1 MKIRRIFHKKETMFD
16 ETIIPSAN
24 IVSICFIRP
33 IWYNKNRDSPM
44 ATHRLSSMFVFEE
57 GRVPQGMRFFSVH
70 KFISY

>member
-1 MKIRRIFHKKETMFD
+1 
-16 ETIIPSAN
+16 
-24 IVSICFIRP
+24 
-33 IWYNKNRDSPM
+33 M